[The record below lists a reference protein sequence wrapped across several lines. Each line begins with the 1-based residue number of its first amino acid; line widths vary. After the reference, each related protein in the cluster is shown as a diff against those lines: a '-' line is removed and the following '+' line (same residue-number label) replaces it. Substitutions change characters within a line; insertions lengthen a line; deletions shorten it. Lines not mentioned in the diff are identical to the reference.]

1 MNKKVYG
8 ILGGIVVL
16 SIFGAWYSYVL
27 TTQEL
32 DLRIIREDFENGFG
46 EWIAG
51 VDVPSDPN
59 NPGQFVEWNITRVT
73 DVARSGQ
80 YSLRFFIDGR
90 QDDGTI
96 WIERKINA
104 REDSQIQVK
113 VSFEFYSEQESWNT
127 MAVVCA
133 YAGIRNPEAE
143 EDFAVLGPAN
153 EVAGWKNYAYTTTL
167 STGPSGE
174 VWIAV
179 GISVRWETN
188 MTYYIDDVEIEIK

>member
-8 ILGGIVVL
+8 ILGVIVVL
-16 SIFGAWYSYVL
+16 GIFGAWYSYAW
-27 TTQEL
+27 TTREL
-32 DLRIIREDFENGFG
+32 DLQIIREDFENDFG
-46 EWIAG
+46 EWIADA
-51 VDVPSDPN
+51 DVPLDPN
-59 NPGQFVEWNITRVT
+59 NPSQFVEWNITRVT

-104 REDSQIQVK
+104 GEGSQIQVK

-127 MAVVCA
+127 TAVVCA
-133 YAGIRNPEAE
+133 YAGIKNPEVE
-143 EDFAVLGPAN
+143 EDFAVLSPAN
-153 EVAGWKNYAYTTTL
+153 EVAGWKNYSYTTTL

-174 VWIAV
+174 VWVAV